1 MPEVYYYA
9 KSEDISDIIDC
20 GLKLSAFYD
29 KEVEIEGE
37 KKLCFA
43 ALINPKDDSA
53 LYKSD
58 THTCLKLQVKSNYCF
73 VADRFLYE
81 TCLNSG
87 TGLELYY
94 KSVIPV
100 EKYTFGTYR
109 SPECLVTTTVL
120 AGDASVLGKR
130 MDSPILYENSE
141 LLYIN
146 NIIEEFR
153 ERLEGFDDSML
164 YYFFDKLADL
174 SEVDKIENSGKSIF
188 IDKKGRTFCIKK
200 PDIDKT
206 ISALKGEGI

>member
-9 KSEDISDIIDC
+9 KSQDISDIIDC

-43 ALINPKDDSA
+43 ALINPKDDLA

-58 THTCLKLQVKSNYCF
+58 AHTCLKLQVKNNYCF

-81 TCLNSG
+81 TCLNSSND
-87 TGLELYY
+87 LSLYY
-94 KSVIPV
+94 KSVIPI

-109 SPECLVTTTVL
+109 FPECLVTTTVL
-120 AGDASVLGKR
+120 TGDASVLGKR
-130 MDSPILYENSE
+130 MDSPILYESSE

-153 ERLEGFDDSML
+153 EKFEGFDDYML
-164 YYFFDKLADL
+164 YYFFDKLAEM
-174 SEVDKIENSGKSIF
+174 SEVDKIENGGNSIF
-188 IDKKGRTFCIKK
+188 IDKKGKPFCIKK
-200 PDIDKT
+200 PDIDKV
-206 ISALKGEGI
+206 ISALTGEGI